1 MCEIPTLTELPSG
14 VTSKRQ
20 EEKRPQGRPRKDP
33 VVKLTAK
40 EPMPA
45 FSTLL
50 PAPLR
55 EALIKAAKEPN
66 SMDRRRA
73 IDAVYQAGALHYPK
87 YFKIA

>member
-1 MCEIPTLTELPSG
+1 MYEIPTFVSA
-14 VTSKRQ
+14 KK

-55 EALIKAAKEPN
+55 EALIKAAKEP
-66 SMDRRRA
+66 SGMDRRRA
-73 IDAVYQAGALHYPK
+73 IDAVYQIGALHYSQ
-87 YFKIA
+87 YFKTV